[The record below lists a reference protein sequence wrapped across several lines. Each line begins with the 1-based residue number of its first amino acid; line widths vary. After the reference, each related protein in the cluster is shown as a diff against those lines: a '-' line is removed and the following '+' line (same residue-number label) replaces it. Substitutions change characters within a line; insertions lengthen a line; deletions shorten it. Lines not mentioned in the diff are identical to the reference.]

1 MIFTYDMNNMYVLSL
16 NGELIKKEK
25 LKENVEIYPCI
36 DKDCGLVN
44 DCIFIKNSN
53 DKNLLSKEEIISL
66 PFLSSES
73 TEK

>member
-1 MIFTYDMNNMYVLSL
+1 MYVLSL

-44 DCIFIKNSN
+44 DCIFIKNLN
-53 DKNLLSKEEIISL
+53 DKNLLSEEPMIEISL